1 MEMSKRRVWGH
12 PRSINVQKVLW
23 ALDELGL
30 EYERIDAGGTF
41 GRVKDADYLSLNP
54 NGLIPTLEDGGSV
67 LWESNAIVRYLY
79 GKYGTHPALPS
90 DPGVRGRAD
99 GWTDWYSSTFWANV
113 RPLVVQLLR
122 TPADQRDQKLIDDS
136 ARAASAAATLLDR
149 ELAKKPYVAGDH
161 FTFGDI
167 PVASAAQ
174 RWLNLPIQRPAL
186 PALEAWYARVKERPG
201 FKRWLDLPLA

>member
-1 MEMSKRRVWGH
+1 MSKLRVWGQ

-30 EYERIDAGGTF
+30 EYERIDAGGSF
-41 GRVKDADYLSLNP
+41 GRVKDADYLTLNP
-54 NGLIPTLEDGGSV
+54 NGLIPTLEDGNTV

-79 GKYGTHPALPS
+79 TKYGAETALPS
-90 DPGVRGRAD
+90 DLGLRGRAD
-99 GWTDWYSSTFWANV
+99 GWTDWYTTTFWSNV

-122 TPADQRDQKLIDDS
+122 TPADKRDQKLIDDS
-136 ARAASAAATLLDR
+136 TRASTAAAEILER
-149 ELAKKPYVAGDH
+149 ELGKKPYLAGDH

-174 RWLNLPIQRPAL
+174 RWFNLPIQRPKL

>member
-1 MEMSKRRVWGH
+1 MSKLRVWGH

-23 ALDELGL
+23 AIDELGL
-30 EYERIDAGGTF
+30 EYERIDAGSTF
-41 GRVKDADYLSLNP
+41 GRVKDADYLTLNP
-54 NGLIPTLEDGGSV
+54 NGLIPTLEDGSAV

-79 GKYGTHPALPS
+79 NKYGTHPALPS
-90 DPGVRGRAD
+90 DLGVRGRAD

-122 TPADQRDQKLIDDS
+122 TPKEQRDQRLIDAS
-136 ARAASAAATLLDR
+136 LKASAAAAELLDR
-149 ELAKKPYVAGDH
+149 ELAKKAYVAGDH

-174 RWLNLPIQRPAL
+174 RWLNLPIERPQL